1 MGLLVKEKL
10 KKLKLK
16 NGWLIDRLNLDGWNV
31 YPEELSRFISGARKS
46 ERGDRMLAA
55 AYDILCDY
63 EKTERLKACY

>member
-16 NGWLIDRLNLDGWNV
+16 NGWLIDRLNLEGWNV

-46 ERGDRMLAA
+46 ERGDRILEAA
-55 AYDILCDY
+55 LEILKDY
-63 EKTERLKACY
+63 EETERLKACY